1 MICEDKTFID
11 VFDWVPDADYDSR
24 IGEWYVK
31 VKENS
36 GQIYVCAPY
45 VDTMTKQLVLTLSKE
60 ITLKERWK
68 KSRFRSRH
76 AT

>member
-36 GQIYVCAPY
+36 GQIYVCPLCRYHDKAVGFNLIKRNYIKRKMEEKP
-45 VDTMTKQLVLTLSKE
+45 
-60 ITLKERWK
+60 
-68 KSRFRSRH
+68 F
-76 AT
+76 